1 LRDAVYPVGYIATV
15 RNWNV
20 TFESQID
27 LAAVD
32 CRTEAASNPALVI
45 DVFGEVAPNGK
56 AIGLRIQR
64 SERGP
69 VDLCLRSED
78 VQYFISLIL
87 ALSHEAKRLQP
98 APEFDVTPSA
108 AIPLPITAINVG
120 QTNDDQA
127 FLMLDIG
134 FVSLTFGLPSAS
146 LEEVGQ
152 TLLALS
158 ARTSSGP
165 S

>member
-1 LRDAVYPVGYIATV
+1 MA
-15 RNWNV
+15 
-20 TFESQID
+20 FESRID

-32 CRTEAASNPALVI
+32 RRTEAASNPAVVI
-45 DVFGEVAPNGK
+45 DVYGEVAPNGK
-56 AIGLRIQR
+56 AIGLSIQR
-64 SERGP
+64 SAQGP

-98 APEFDVTPSA
+98 APEFDVPPSA
-108 AIPLPITAINVG
+108 AIPLPITAVNVG
-120 QTNDDQA
+120 QTSDDEA
-127 FLMLDIG
+127 FLMLDVG
-134 FVSLTFGLPSAS
+134 FVSLTFGLPPAS
-146 LEEVGQ
+146 LEEVGR